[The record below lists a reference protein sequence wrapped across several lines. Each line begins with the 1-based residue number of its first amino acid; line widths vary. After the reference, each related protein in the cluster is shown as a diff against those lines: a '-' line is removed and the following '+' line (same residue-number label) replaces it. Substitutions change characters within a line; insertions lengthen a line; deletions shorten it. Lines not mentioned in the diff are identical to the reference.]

1 MLSSSLCHAL
11 RDKPVMTLTA
21 VSAIVMTADG
31 MLTAE
36 HTRFVA
42 RQGLM
47 GSYEIDPLTR
57 VFIGSR
63 PTWKRMAPAGLALIV
78 AETALAERMH
88 RSHTWLRKVWWL
100 PQLVTIGAN
109 SWGVS
114 TFLH

>member
-1 MLSSSLCHAL
+1 MLIECILLSSSLCHAL

-57 VFIGSR
+57 VFIDSR
-63 PTWKRMAPAGLALIV
+63 PTWKRMAPAGLNLIA
-78 AETALAERMH
+78 AETIMTQRMDIQNNL
-88 RSHTWLRKVWWL
+88 LR
-100 PQLVTIGAN
+100 
-109 SWGVS
+109 
-114 TFLH
+114 